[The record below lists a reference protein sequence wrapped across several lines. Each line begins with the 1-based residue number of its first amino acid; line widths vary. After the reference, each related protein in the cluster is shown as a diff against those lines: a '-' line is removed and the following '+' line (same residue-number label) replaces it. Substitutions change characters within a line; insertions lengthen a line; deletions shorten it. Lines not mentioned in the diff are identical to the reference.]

1 MPDIATPNLPSRDFT
16 TTSAFYRKLG
26 FAETFR
32 DEGWM
37 ILKRP
42 STSTGTGLT
51 LEFFPHPEL
60 DPAASWFS
68 CCLRLDDVDA
78 FFAEVLAA
86 GVPEAT
92 VGFPRAHRPQ
102 GGDGDGGGALL
113 DPDGTL
119 LRLLKSQP
127 AA

>member
-1 MPDIATPNLPSRDFT
+1 MTDRASPNLPSRDFDGT
-16 TTSAFYRKLG
+16 ARFYGALG
-26 FAETFR
+26 FVPAYR

-37 ILKRP
+37 ILER
-42 STSTGTGLT
+42 GALV

-78 FFAEVLAA
+78 FHAACRAA
-86 GVPEAT
+86 GVPEQAH
-92 VGFPRAHRPQ
+92 GFPRLHAPRPQ
-102 GGDGDGGGALL
+102 PWGGRMGALL

-119 LRLLKSQP
+119 LRFIQN
-127 AA
+127 